1 MNKDAICYKSDCA
14 DTAAATLKALQSYA
28 PKKVLSSVRRYF
40 RFRLKLKM
48 ASGVNLIAFG
58 LTPTA
63 IKSFQG
69 CVLIDIGSTAQEWRS
84 WELILLNSMLHL
96 KVFNCRDKSDCAKLN
111 AALKYLWA
119 WPGLLSPVRSC
130 AAKNKKSI
138 TVTSKNFELFFS
150 K

>member
-96 KVFNCRDKSDCAKLN
+96 KVFNCRDKSDCSQVPL
-111 AALKYLWA
+111 
-119 WPGLLSPVRSC
+119 GLAR
-130 AAKNKKSI
+130 ASI
-138 TVTSKNFELFFS
+138 TCAIMCGQKIKKHNCHLQEF
-150 K
+150 

>member
-69 CVLIDIGSTAQEWRS
+69 CVLIDIGNTAQEWRS

-96 KVFNCRDKSDCAKLN
+96 KV
-111 AALKYLWA
+111 
-119 WPGLLSPVRSC
+119 
-130 AAKNKKSI
+130 
-138 TVTSKNFELFFS
+138 
-150 K
+150 

>member
-96 KVFNCRDKSDCAKLN
+96 KVFNCRDKSDCSQVPL
-111 AALKYLWA
+111 
-119 WPGLLSPVRSC
+119 GLARASITC
-130 AAKNKKSI
+130 AIMCGRKIKKNI

>member
-1 MNKDAICYKSDCA
+1 MNKDAICYKSDFA

-48 ASGVNLIAFG
+48 ASVVNLIAFG

-84 WELILLNSMLHL
+84 WELILLNSKLHL
-96 KVFNCRDKSDCAKLN
+96 KVFNCRDKSDCSQVPL
-111 AALKYLWA
+111 
-119 WPGLLSPVRSC
+119 GLART
-130 AAKNKKSI
+130 SI
-138 TVTSKNFELFFS
+138 TSAIMCGRKIKKT
-150 K
+150 

>member
-69 CVLIDIGSTAQEWRS
+69 CVLIDIWEYSTRME
-84 WELILLNSMLHL
+84 
-96 KVFNCRDKSDCAKLN
+96 KLGVDLVEFHV
-111 AALKYLWA
+111 A
-119 WPGLLSPVRSC
+119 P
-130 AAKNKKSI
+130 
-138 TVTSKNFELFFS
+138 
-150 K
+150 